1 MTKTIEVARD
11 RADRPRDIVLPT
23 EVARGVYI
31 HNPPGAE
38 ALKLLLMMIKKSG
51 AGIGSSD
58 DRQTMLLADV
68 RREPGMRHHTQ
79 QTVRDLLVDVATTAV
94 QFEDDLDG
102 EPVELIGSM
111 VSHMFVKA
119 GPGLTGDLLII
130 WHWGHAFARTAELS
144 RQWALVDKSTALAMR
159 SRYAISLFIHVSSLF
174 RKTRATH
181 QEFDVAHLRK
191 VLGVPEGRHSE
202 FRHLKRKAIAPA
214 VAEINRTSPHYELA
228 ATYHKTGRTVTS
240 VTIQWTEK
248 PLAQKTEARAE
259 LDRHSAGRQHRQAGT
274 AERIADPPAPP
285 FPTSIHTFRGSDWEK
300 VYYDSGC
307 RADKDATRLG
317 FIEWTAR
324 TGKPQTLQMFYNF
337 CKGENER
344 KGIP

>member
-1 MTKTIEVARD
+1 MTTTTQVARD
-11 RADRPRDIVLPT
+11 RADRPDDIVVPK

-51 AGIGSSD
+51 DGIGSSD

-68 RREPGMRHHTQ
+68 QGEPGMRHHTQ
-79 QTVRDLLVDVATTAV
+79 QTVRDLLVDVATTAI

-102 EPVELIGSM
+102 EPVALIGSM

-119 GPGLTGDLLII
+119 GPGITGDLLVI

-174 RKTRATH
+174 RKTKTDR
-181 QEFDVAHLRK
+181 QEFDIELLRQ

-202 FRHLKRKAIAPA
+202 FRHLKRNAIAPA
-214 VAEINRTSPHYELA
+214 IAEINRTSPHYELE

-240 VTIQWTEK
+240 VTISWSEK
-248 PLAQKTEARAE
+248 PFAAKREGKAE
-259 LDRHSAGRQHRQAGT
+259 LDRHSAGRRHRQEGT
-274 AERIADPPAPP
+274 AERIAEAHPP
-285 FPTSIHTFRGSDWEK
+285 FPTSIHTFRNSDWEK
-300 VYYDSGC
+300 AYYDAGC
-307 RADKDATRLG
+307 RADKEATRLG
-317 FIEWTAR
+317 FIEWTTR
-324 TGKPQTLQMFYNF
+324 TGKPQTLQLFFNF
-337 CKGENER
+337 CKGENKR
-344 KGIP
+344 KGIQ

>member
-1 MTKTIEVARD
+1 MTKTTEVARD

-31 HNPPGAE
+31 CNPPGAE

-51 AGIGSSD
+51 AGIGSSE

-79 QTVRDLLVDVATTAV
+79 QTVRDLLVEVATTAIK
-94 QFEDDLDG
+94 FADDLDG

-119 GPGLTGDLLII
+119 GPGITSDLLVS
-130 WHWGHAFARTAELS
+130 WYWGYAFARTAELS
-144 RQWALVDKSTALAMR
+144 RQWALVDKQTALAMR

-174 RKTRATH
+174 RKTKTDR
-181 QEFDVAHLRK
+181 QEFDVEHLRR
-191 VLGVPEGRHSE
+191 VLGVPEGTHRE

-214 VAEINRTSPHYELA
+214 IAEINRTSPNYELA

-240 VTIQWTEK
+240 VTIAWTEK
-248 PLAQKTEARAE
+248 PVADRREVAAE
-259 LDRHSAGRQHRQAGT
+259 LDRHSAGRKHRQEGT
-274 AERIADPPAPP
+274 AERIADDHPP
-285 FPTSIHTFRGSDWEK
+285 FPSSIHTFRGGFWETI
-300 VYYDSGC
+300 YRDAGC
-307 RADKDATRLG
+307 RADMEATRLG
-317 FIEWTAR
+317 FIEWTER
-324 TGKPQTLQMFYNF
+324 TGKPQTPRLFHNF

-344 KGIP
+344 KGIQ